1 MGHVIA
7 NITLFV
13 GSLILSHCRNRCVME
28 DRCKS
33 INVRPAVKDTVLCQ
47 LSDSDHMQHPKDLR
61 KVAGSVYTGTEVG
74 IFASFSLDPFAVLR
88 DEPLFIALG
97 RGEEGGRG
105 WVRRILEDHVII
117 RENEGGI
124 NCLRWSIKEG
134 GDY

>member
-33 INVRPAVKDTVLCQ
+33 INVLPAVKDTVLCQ
-47 LSDSDHMQHPKDLR
+47 LSNSDHIQHPKDLR

-74 IFASFSLDPFAVLR
+74 ICIFFVEPFAVLR
-88 DEPLFIALG
+88 DEPLFEKRGGGWEGLG
-97 RGEEGGRG
+97 AEDFGG
-105 WVRRILEDHVII
+105 
-117 RENEGGI
+117 
-124 NCLRWSIKEG
+124 
-134 GDY
+134 

>member
-33 INVRPAVKDTVLCQ
+33 INVRPAVKGTVLCQ

-61 KVAGSVYTGTEVG
+61 KLAGSVYTGTEVG
-74 IFASFSLDPFAVLR
+74 ICIFFVGAFRSSEGRAFVYC
-88 DEPLFIALG
+88 LG
-97 RGEEGGRG
+97 KRGEG
-105 WVRRILEDHVII
+105 
-117 RENEGGI
+117 
-124 NCLRWSIKEG
+124 
-134 GDY
+134 